1 MATCNSWPR
10 RQRTTLTRG
19 RCRPVGDRDL
29 ATLRRAKHG
38 LQVGFRR
45 KRPHRVP
52 QDRRFDGWPR
62 VLLDLANKGRIDR
75 GRLID
80 ETLAAL
86 SARSR
91 PETTLGFRRYLD
103 YLELTV
109 DETAAREGAFR
120 DLLRHG
126 QGPIVGEVIE
136 ALKQLHDAGRL
147 DVAAFLTAL
156 PAALGVLDKGRLKS
170 TLSLV
175 ERIARQAPAELPLA
189 ALAIVPGRRDH
200 LRGHRQ
206 RRRGDDRPDGGR
218 QPRQDAGEAGGLMP
232 GPPSPR
238 RTPLMR
244 RLVLL
249 GASGV
254 FSQRLA
260 ASGISRWPELE
271 LVLATQRRGPLD
283 SLCWVPQAA
292 GATAQLPGVR
302 PGQPHAPRQDG
313 RAAAFRL

>member
-1 MATCNSWPR
+1 MQLMASEAANDFDPVRDADLLETEIWQLFAAQNTGFSWVPEKK
-10 RQRTTLTRG
+10 
-19 RCRPVGDRDL
+19 
-29 ATLRRAKHG
+29 ATPG
-38 LQVGFRR
+38 
-45 KRPHRVP
+45 P
-52 QDRRFDGWPR
+52 QDRPFHGWPR

-86 SARSR
+86 WRGFR

-147 DVAAFLTAL
+147 DVAAFLKAL

-170 TLSLV
+170 ALSLV

-189 ALAIVPGRRDH
+189 ALAIVPALNHESTELQDQAVKLLDEVEGGRSQARSDGGLGIGDVAPGLQPPTASGTCRDDVGRSFDRRERDRGRRS
-200 LRGHRQ
+200 RSTAAN
-206 RRRGDDRPDGGR
+206 RP
-218 QPRQDAGEAGGLMP
+218 
-232 GPPSPR
+232 
-238 RTPLMR
+238 
-244 RLVLL
+244 
-249 GASGV
+249 
-254 FSQRLA
+254 
-260 ASGISRWPELE
+260 
-271 LVLATQRRGPLD
+271 
-283 SLCWVPQAA
+283 
-292 GATAQLPGVR
+292 
-302 PGQPHAPRQDG
+302 
-313 RAAAFRL
+313 